1 MPEASNL
8 NKEIEDTHSPFFCR
22 SKWSLGN
29 DQFDK
34 MWQNMQAV
42 RQKGDA
48 DTFVCTTS
56 LLLYYTV
63 HQSGLRPRAPKMTYS
78 LLSFFWIND
87 LFRFILSDW
96 LINDV
101 IHLNYHTWSG
111 PGIGILPPVV
121 AFAIAPVSFLWHAL
135 SVVRRWRL
143 VALAVLIPTPVTV
156 IGRLSTIIP
165 PRTIIPPPTI
175 IPLPIWVRPWGLALR
190 PKSQLTGG
198 LRLTGSVRHTAS
210 VRRKAGTCRAVRR
223 RAVRRRWRWTEVMP
237 LRLDDVVVL
246 LLHHRHHHLR
256 SGVWA
261 VAVRPVIRCDFSW
274 DWFTSDPLQIS

>member
-1 MPEASNL
+1 
-8 NKEIEDTHSPFFCR
+8 
-22 SKWSLGN
+22 
-29 DQFDK
+29 
-34 MWQNMQAV
+34 MQAV

-165 PRTIIPPPTI
+165 PPMVIMVIWM
-175 IPLPIWVRPWGLALR
+175 LPINWVRPWGLALR
-190 PKSQLTGG
+190 PKRGLTGG
-198 LRLTGSVRHTAS
+198 VRLTGSVRHTAS

>member
-8 NKEIEDTHSPFFCR
+8 NKDIEDTHSPFFCH
-22 SKWSLGN
+22 SKWSLDN

-165 PRTIIPPPTI
+165 PPMVIWM
-175 IPLPIWVRPWGLALR
+175 LPINWVRPWGLALR
-190 PKSQLTGG
+190 PKRGLTGG
-198 LRLTGSVRHTAS
+198 VRLTGSVRHTAS
-210 VRRKAGTCRAVRR
+210 VRRKAGTYC

-237 LRLDDVVVL
+237 LRLDDVAVL

-256 SGVWA
+256 SGVRA

>member
-1 MPEASNL
+1 MISL
-8 NKEIEDTHSPFFCR
+8 TKCDKTCKRSDKRVTQIHLFVQHHFYCTILYISQGSGQGHLKWHTHSCHFFELMIC
-22 SKWSLGN
+22 S
-29 DQFDK
+29 
-34 MWQNMQAV
+34 
-42 RQKGDA
+42 
-48 DTFVCTTS
+48 
-56 LLLYYTV
+56 
-63 HQSGLRPRAPKMTYS
+63 
-78 LLSFFWIND
+78 D
-87 LFRFILSDW
+87 LLSDW

-165 PRTIIPPPTI
+165 PPMVIWM
-175 IPLPIWVRPWGLALR
+175 LPINWVRPWGLALR
-190 PKSQLTGG
+190 PKRGLTGG
-198 LRLTGSVRHTAS
+198 VRLTGSVRHTAS
-210 VRRKAGTCRAVRR
+210 VRRKAGTYC

-256 SGVWA
+256 SGVRA

>member
-1 MPEASNL
+1 
-8 NKEIEDTHSPFFCR
+8 
-22 SKWSLGN
+22 
-29 DQFDK
+29 
-34 MWQNMQAV
+34 
-42 RQKGDA
+42 
-48 DTFVCTTS
+48 
-56 LLLYYTV
+56 
-63 HQSGLRPRAPKMTYS
+63 MTYS

-165 PRTIIPPPTI
+165 PPMVIWM
-175 IPLPIWVRPWGLALR
+175 LPINWVRPWGLALR
-190 PKSQLTGG
+190 PKRGLTGG
-198 LRLTGSVRHTAS
+198 VRLTGSVRHTAS
-210 VRRKAGTCRAVRR
+210 VRRKAGTYC

-256 SGVWA
+256 SGVRA

>member
-1 MPEASNL
+1 
-8 NKEIEDTHSPFFCR
+8 
-22 SKWSLGN
+22 
-29 DQFDK
+29 

-165 PRTIIPPPTI
+165 PPMVIWM
-175 IPLPIWVRPWGLALR
+175 LPINWVRPWGLALR
-190 PKSQLTGG
+190 PKRGLTGG
-198 LRLTGSVRHTAS
+198 SGWRGRS
-210 VRRKAGTCRAVRR
+210 GTRR
-223 RAVRRRWRWTEVMP
+223 RSGAKRVRTAG
-237 LRLDDVVVL
+237 
-246 LLHHRHHHLR
+246 R
-256 SGVWA
+256 SGGGGGG
-261 VAVRPVIRCDFSW
+261 RKSCPCDSMM
-274 DWFTSDPLQIS
+274 

>member
-8 NKEIEDTHSPFFCR
+8 NKDIEDTHSPFFCH
-22 SKWSLGN
+22 SKWSLDN

-165 PRTIIPPPTI
+165 PPMVIWM
-175 IPLPIWVRPWGLALR
+175 LPINWVRPWGLALR
-190 PKSQLTGG
+190 PKRGLTGG
-198 LRLTGSVRHTAS
+198 VRLTGSVRHTAS
-210 VRRKAGTCRAVRR
+210 VRRKAGTYC

-256 SGVWA
+256 SGVRA

>member
-1 MPEASNL
+1 
-8 NKEIEDTHSPFFCR
+8 
-22 SKWSLGN
+22 
-29 DQFDK
+29 

-135 SVVRRWRL
+135 SGVRRWRL

-165 PRTIIPPPTI
+165 PPMVIWM
-175 IPLPIWVRPWGLALR
+175 LPINWVRPWGLALR
-190 PKSQLTGG
+190 PKRGLTGG
-198 LRLTGSVRHTAS
+198 VRLTGSVRHTAS
-210 VRRKAGTCRAVRR
+210 VRRKAGTYC

-256 SGVWA
+256 SGVRA

>member
-8 NKEIEDTHSPFFCR
+8 NKDIEDTHSPFFCH
-22 SKWSLGN
+22 SKWSLDN

-42 RQKGDA
+42 RQKGDT

-165 PRTIIPPPTI
+165 PPMVIMVIWM
-175 IPLPIWVRPWGLALR
+175 LPINWVRPWGLALR
-190 PKSQLTGG
+190 PKRGLTGG
-198 LRLTGSVRHTAS
+198 VRLTGSVRHTAS
-210 VRRKAGTCRAVRR
+210 VRRKAGTYC

-256 SGVWA
+256 SGVRA

>member
-8 NKEIEDTHSPFFCR
+8 NKDIEDTHSPFFCH
-22 SKWSLGN
+22 SKWSLDN

-143 VALAVLIPTPVTV
+143 VALAVLLPTPAPVR
-156 IGRLSTIIP
+156 GRLSTIIP
-165 PRTIIPPPTI
+165 PPMVIWM
-175 IPLPIWVRPWGLALR
+175 LPITWVRPWGLALR
-190 PKSQLTGG
+190 PKRGLTGG
-198 LRLTGSVRHTAS
+198 VRLTGSVRHTAS
-210 VRRKAGTCRAVRR
+210 VRRKAGTYC

-256 SGVWA
+256 SGVRA

>member
-8 NKEIEDTHSPFFCR
+8 NKDIEDTHSPFFCH
-22 SKWSLGN
+22 SKWSLDN

-156 IGRLSTIIP
+156 VGRLSTIIP
-165 PRTIIPPPTI
+165 PPMVIMVIWM
-175 IPLPIWVRPWGLALR
+175 LPINWVRPWGLALR
-190 PKSQLTGG
+190 PKRGLTGG
-198 LRLTGSVRHTAS
+198 VRLTGSVRHTAS
-210 VRRKAGTCRAVRR
+210 VRRKAGTYC

-256 SGVWA
+256 SGVRA